1 MAFLAVFLHDIFV
14 SIDIEFIRF
23 NGWIKETGQY
33 GKSVNL
39 IKICWYGIYKD
50 FKLLPFYCDKNE
62 YSFNPYTPVV
72 Y

>member
-1 MAFLAVFLHDIFV
+1 MSPTSANSSPLDQIFVMVVRVFAPVRSMAFLAVFLHDIFV

-39 IKICWYGIYKD
+39 IKVC
-50 FKLLPFYCDKNE
+50 
-62 YSFNPYTPVV
+62 
-72 Y
+72 